1 MTTAGRTSTTAAM
14 AGVLILVVIVVLALL
29 VIIGVS
35 RCSRRRGRGWAH
47 GKTRES
53 RLVATVRM
61 LVRCVHWY
69 SKLLLLLLLLLSA
82 LRELEC
88 IHLLWGDTA
97 HRGTGLKRGHLAQLL
112 GLQQPHVNV
121 LLVCRSNLLLL
132 LLEQLDLLLD
142 GQLFHHQRGELRWTS
157 PMSNMELAATRALRP
172 RLTLLIHDPR

>member
-1 MTTAGRTSTTAAM
+1 MTTAGRSSTTAAV

-53 RLVATVRM
+53 RLIATVRM

-69 SKLLLLLLLLLSA
+69 SKLLLLLLSA

-142 GQLFHHQRGELRWTS
+142 SQLFHCKQVQVSWDDGTMGL
-157 PMSNMELAATRALRP
+157 
-172 RLTLLIHDPR
+172 

>member
-142 GQLFHHQRGELRWTS
+142 GQLFHCKQVQVSSDDGMMGLYW
-157 PMSNMELAATRALRP
+157 AVTRAV
-172 RLTLLIHDPR
+172 TYSSTG

>member
-1 MTTAGRTSTTAAM
+1 
-14 AGVLILVVIVVLALL
+14 
-29 VIIGVS
+29 
-35 RCSRRRGRGWAH
+35 
-47 GKTRES
+47 
-53 RLVATVRM
+53 VRM
-61 LVRCVHWY
+61 LVGSVHRY
-69 SKLLLLLLLLLSA
+69 SKLLLPA
-82 LRELEC
+82 LWELEC

-97 HRGTGLKRGHLAQLL
+97 HGGTGLKRGHLAQLL

-157 PMSNMELAATRALRP
+157 PVSNVELAATRALRP